1 VSMAVVVTMAMIMG
15 VAGMVM
21 MMAVMVVVAQI

>member
-1 VSMAVVVTMAMIMG
+1 MAVVVTMAMIMG